1 MLASRNAQ
9 CHSDS
14 ESVLPAVLLLSD
26 SPAVKNHA
34 PRVVSIAK
42 NANALRQIGVHLR
55 DIAEGRISMVSVDD
69 WPLDGSIENL
79 LDGVP
84 TLGGNLDGLNLQL
97 RKAEMRIRQE
107 QIRVANRANQLS
119 QALIESNERAS
130 KQNEEN
136 AKQMNFATQAL
147 ARSTSWLKWATWAL
161 VAFTAIQ
168 AVIAFAALVKK

>member
-1 MLASRNAQ
+1 
-9 CHSDS
+9 
-14 ESVLPAVLLLSD
+14 
-26 SPAVKNHA
+26 
-34 PRVVSIAK
+34 
-42 NANALRQIGVHLR
+42 
-55 DIAEGRISMVSVDD
+55 MVSVDD

-107 QIRVANRANQLS
+107 QIKVANRANQLS

>member
-1 MLASRNAQ
+1 
-9 CHSDS
+9 
-14 ESVLPAVLLLSD
+14 
-26 SPAVKNHA
+26 
-34 PRVVSIAK
+34 
-42 NANALRQIGVHLR
+42 
-55 DIAEGRISMVSVDD
+55 MVSADD

-107 QIRVANRANQLS
+107 QIKVVRRANELS
-119 QALIESNERAS
+119 EALIESNERAS

-136 AKQMNFATQAL
+136 AAHMNAATQAL
-147 ARSTSWLKWATWAL
+147 ANSTNWLKWATWAL

-168 AVIAFAALVKK
+168 AAIALAALFKK